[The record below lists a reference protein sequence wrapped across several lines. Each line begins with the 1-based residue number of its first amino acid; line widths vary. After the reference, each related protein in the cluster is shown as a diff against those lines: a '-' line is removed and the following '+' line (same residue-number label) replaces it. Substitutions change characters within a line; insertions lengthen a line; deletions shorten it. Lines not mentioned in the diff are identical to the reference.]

1 MNELILHAVNLS
13 ATVTGALVSAIWQG
27 ALLAAVVFFV
37 LRMLPGLSA
46 AARSVIWLNVFIL
59 LALLHILPVFTGA
72 REAVAPMA
80 EHAVRLSPLWSL
92 AVAGVWVALSL
103 ARVVQLVA
111 GAVQLRGMG
120 RRAVPVEIADGP
132 QGLKPAHS
140 IGLTARLKSCPSA
153 GPAPVESLPQT
164 VESTHFIGFNGT
176 TEVVPLQNS
185 GPDSSGPARVL
196 SQSVMPLLMHNG
208 HPVALCVSDEV
219 ARPSVLGFFRPRILV
234 PPALLEQLS
243 EAELKQVI
251 LHEMEHLHRGD
262 DWTNLLQKLALVLF
276 PLNPALAWVE
286 RRLCAERELACDD
299 RVLHAG
305 SGRKAYALCL
315 THLAEFALVR
325 RGFSLV
331 LGAWERRP
339 ELVRRVQRILSEPAR
354 QMGRRPA
361 LAAMAGLT
369 AGALACTL
377 ALARAPQIVRFG
389 PLTRVAQAQNVS
401 SALDAHEVARALGGT
416 PQMVKAVMPAAG
428 KAAQKAVLCR
438 RTHKVEPPARLAE
451 ARLADLRTPAPA
463 EIAGTLLVM
472 TDFDD
477 MGMPPQ
483 VVIAVQNMHKARRP
497 VVVRCTYAVVRT
509 PDGWLVIQI

>member
-1 MNELILHAVNLS
+1 MNELVLHAVNLS
-13 ATVTGALVSAIWQG
+13 AAATGALVSAIWQG

-46 AARSVIWLNVFIL
+46 AARSLIWLNVFIL
-59 LALLHILPVFTGA
+59 LVLLHILPVFTGA
-72 REAVAPMA
+72 HEAMSPAA
-80 EHAVRLSPLWSL
+80 EHGVLRLNPLWSV
-92 AVAGVWVALSL
+92 AVAGLWAAMSL
-103 ARVVQLVA
+103 VRVVQLVA
-111 GAVQLRGMG
+111 GAVQLRRMG
-120 RRAVPVEIADGP
+120 RRAVPVEIAYGP
-132 QGLKPAHS
+132 QGLKPTDS
-140 IGLTARLKSCPSA
+140 ID
-153 GPAPVESLPQT
+153 
-164 VESTHFIGFNGT
+164 FNGT
-176 TEVVPLQNS
+176 TEVVPLRETGSPRILPQPQNS
-185 GPDSSGPARVL
+185 GRDRVF
-196 SQSVMPLLMHNG
+196 SQSLKPLLMHNG
-208 HPVALCVSDEV
+208 HPVALCASDEV

-354 QMGRRPA
+354 QMGRKPA

-377 ALARAPQIVRFG
+377 VLARAPQIVRFS
-389 PLTRVAQAQNVS
+389 PLTRAAQAQNVS
-401 SALDAHEVARALGGT
+401 SALDAHEVARGLGGT
-416 PQMVKAVMPAAG
+416 PQYVKVVMPAAG

-438 RTHKVEPPARLAE
+438 RAHKAEPPARLAE
-451 ARLADLRTPAPA
+451 ARLAALRTPAPE

-477 MGMPPQ
+477 MGVPPQ
-483 VVIAVQNMHKARRP
+483 VVMAVQSMHQARRP
-497 VVVRCTYAVVRT
+497 MLVRCTYAVVRT

>member
-1 MNELILHAVNLS
+1 MNELVLHAVNLS
-13 ATVTGALVSAIWQG
+13 AAATGALVSAIWQG
-27 ALLAAVVFFV
+27 ALLAAVVFLV
-37 LRMLPGLSA
+37 LRMLTGLSA

-59 LALLHILPVFTGA
+59 LALLHVLPVFTGA
-72 REAVAPMA
+72 HEALAPAA
-80 EHAVRLSPLWSL
+80 EPVVRLNPLWSL
-92 AVAGVWVALSL
+92 AVTGLWAAMSL
-103 ARVVQLVA
+103 VRVVQLVA
-111 GAVQLRGMG
+111 GAVQLRRMG
-120 RRAVPVEIADGP
+120 RRAVPVEFPKAVP
-132 QGLKPAHS
+132 QGLKPAVS
-140 IGLTARLKSCPSA
+140 VGL
-153 GPAPVESLPQT
+153 
-164 VESTHFIGFNGT
+164 NGT
-176 TEVVPLQNS
+176 TEVVPLQDSGLDNS
-185 GPDSSGPARVL
+185 GPDSNGPGRVL
-196 SQSVMPLLMHNG
+196 SQSVMALLMHNG
-208 HPVALCVSDEV
+208 HPVELCASDEV

-354 QMGRRPA
+354 QMGRKPA
-361 LAAMAGLT
+361 LAVMAGLT

-377 ALARAPQIVRFG
+377 ALARAPQIVRFS
-389 PLTRVAQAQNVS
+389 PLTRAAQAQNVS
-401 SALDAHEVARALGGT
+401 AGLDAHEVARTLVGMGGGT
-416 PQMVKAVMPAAG
+416 AQYVKAVMPAAG
-428 KAAQKAVLCR
+428 KTAQKAVLR
-438 RTHKVEPPARLAE
+438 RRVHKVEPPARLAG
-451 ARLADLRTPAPA
+451 ARLADLKTPAPE
-463 EIAGTLLVM
+463 EIAGTLLVL

-477 MGMPPQ
+477 MGVPPQ
-483 VVIAVQNMHKARRP
+483 VVIAVQSMHPARRP
-497 VVVRCTYAVVRT
+497 VLVRCTFAVVRT